1 MIVTVTEEV
10 TRKEAPE
17 VQCVTV
23 GTQFLLGP
31 SIGKGLA
38 CRKFFEKL
46 AESLKQEKGQNNILK
61 NILDPEMR
69 LFHFIGMYEIEPKS
83 KLTG

>member
-1 MIVTVTEEV
+1 MIGTVTEEV
-10 TRKEAPE
+10 TRKEAPK

-31 SIGKGLA
+31 NIGTGLA

-46 AESLKQEKGQNNILK
+46 AESLKQEKRQNNISI
-61 NILDPEMR
+61 NI
-69 LFHFIGMYEIEPKS
+69 
-83 KLTG
+83 